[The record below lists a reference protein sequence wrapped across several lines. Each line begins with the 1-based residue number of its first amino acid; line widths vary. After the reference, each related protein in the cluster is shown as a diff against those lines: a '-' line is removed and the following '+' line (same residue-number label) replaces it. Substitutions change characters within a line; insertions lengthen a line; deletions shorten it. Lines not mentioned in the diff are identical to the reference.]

1 MSKLNELRKA
11 HIMAYGGDFTL
22 MDKINHRDFRGY
34 DPRVSTWINYQEFT
48 VLMPTIG
55 KVIKSGES
63 RIIFED
69 EEFLC
74 FEIFRKNLEV
84 EDDFIAT
91 IATVKY
97 KNNEIIEMESLIEN
111 LYNDPSEGQDWNW
124 EDFE

>member
-22 MDKINHRDFRGY
+22 MDKIYHRDFRGF
-34 DPRVSTWINYQEFT
+34 DPRVSAWINYAEFKI
-48 VLMPTIG
+48 LMPTIG
-55 KVIKSGES
+55 KVLKGGES

-74 FEIFRKNLEV
+74 FEVFRKHLEV
-84 EDDFIAT
+84 EDDFIVT

-97 KNNEIIEMESLIEN
+97 KNKEIIEMESLNEN
-111 LYNDPSEGQDWNW
+111 LDYDPSEGKDWNW
-124 EDFE
+124 ADYK